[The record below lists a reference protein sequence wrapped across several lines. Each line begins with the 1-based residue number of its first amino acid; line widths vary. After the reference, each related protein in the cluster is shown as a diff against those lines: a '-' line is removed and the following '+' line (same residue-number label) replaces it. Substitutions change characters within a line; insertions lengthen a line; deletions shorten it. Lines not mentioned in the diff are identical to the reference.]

1 MTRKEMMEVV
11 KAAQEQYEE
20 TVKNLNKLERVE
32 KILKDAYE
40 TGEIYEYPPQA
51 FNTRNTVGDPMA
63 PLYEDDEISI
73 DNCSYYGYV
82 EIFGLSTE
90 EFDTLMDN
98 GVIRP

>member
-1 MTRKEMMEVV
+1 
-11 KAAQEQYEE
+11 
-20 TVKNLNKLERVE
+20 
-32 KILKDAYE
+32 
-40 TGEIYEYPPQA
+40 
-51 FNTRNTVGDPMA
+51 MA